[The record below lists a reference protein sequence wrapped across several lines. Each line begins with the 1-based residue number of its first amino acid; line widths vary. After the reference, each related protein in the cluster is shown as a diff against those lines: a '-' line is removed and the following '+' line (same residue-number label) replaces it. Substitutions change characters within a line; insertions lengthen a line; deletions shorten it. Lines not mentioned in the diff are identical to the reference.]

1 VTRIPQQIAAA
12 LRQSIVAAQ
21 QAGQLPAFAA
31 PTLKI
36 ERPKRADLA
45 DYACAVALQLKTQT
59 GKNPLE
65 TAKIIA
71 AHMPATPLLQSTEV
85 SPPGF
90 LNFKLSPV
98 WLAQQVQHIVAAG
111 EQVFQASDYA
121 GKTAQVEYVSANP
134 TGPLSVHRIRGG
146 VIGDTLANL
155 LTASG
160 YHVTREY
167 YFNNAGQQ
175 MNKLGESVRARY
187 LELLNLPADFP
198 EGGYKGLYIR
208 MIAATIYA
216 FRGDSL
222 RDAAAD
228 EFRQLA
234 AAAIIERIRAS
245 MRRINIHHD
254 VFFNE
259 SSLYE
264 DGSVYETVRILRER
278 GLAYDLDGAVWFKS
292 TELGDEKDRV
302 IIKKTGEPTYRLPDM
317 AYHRNKLDRG
327 FDLVVDIFGADHAA
341 TAPQV
346 LLGVKALGY
355 DSGIVRTIIHQM
367 VELAEGG
374 ELKRMSTRRGD
385 FVELDELIDDVGPD
399 AVRYFMLAQS
409 PNSAITFDLDIARA
423 QGDENS
429 VYRIQSA
436 HMRCAGILRKAA
448 ERGLNDDG
456 EINLALLGE
465 EELAFVRKMLEAPDM
480 IERAVAENAP
490 QGLAFF
496 ALDLAGLFHP
506 LYDRVRVISE
516 QAELDPELAKAR
528 LHFYRAAKIVFARL
542 LALMGMSAPETMRRR
557 ETTTTEEE

>member
-1 VTRIPQQIAAA
+1 
-12 LRQSIVAAQ
+12 
-21 QAGQLPAFAA
+21 
-31 PTLKI
+31 
-36 ERPKRADLA
+36 
-45 DYACAVALQLKTQT
+45 
-59 GKNPLE
+59 
-65 TAKIIA
+65 
-71 AHMPATPLLQSTEV
+71 
-85 SPPGF
+85 
-90 LNFKLSPV
+90 
-98 WLAQQVQHIVAAG
+98 
-111 EQVFQASDYA
+111 
-121 GKTAQVEYVSANP
+121 
-134 TGPLSVHRIRGG
+134 
-146 VIGDTLANL
+146 
-155 LTASG
+155 
-160 YHVTREY
+160 
-167 YFNNAGQQ
+167 
-175 MNKLGESVRARY
+175 
-187 LELLNLPADFP
+187 
-198 EGGYKGLYIR
+198 
-208 MIAATIYA
+208 
-216 FRGDSL
+216 
-222 RDAAAD
+222 
-228 EFRQLA
+228 
-234 AAAIIERIRAS
+234 
-245 MRRINIHHD
+245 
-254 VFFNE
+254 
-259 SSLYE
+259 
-264 DGSVYETVRILRER
+264 
-278 GLAYDLDGAVWFKS
+278 
-292 TELGDEKDRV
+292 
-302 IIKKTGEPTYRLPDM
+302 M